1 MNLRNQQYLLA
12 LSLSLVFAELRA
24 LVALA
29 KTGSM
34 ERAAADLYI
43 TPSALTRRIQ
53 RLELEFDVV
62 LVDRNFKPPKLTRAG
77 LDVLEKGRAI
87 LSSLGDLKVATSG
100 NASPVGPFRLG
111 LSHAIA
117 RPDLSEVLVELSRKF
132 PLLQPSIFNDISSR
146 LLTALHLGEVEAAVV
161 VLPAATALAQDLEG
175 VTLSQEPMHFVRART
190 SDASRSSRSS
200 RFFDGNWVLNPT
212 GCLVREHLKNHIER
226 LGGRLNVAAELH
238 NPDLQAAL
246 VAGGAGVG
254 MLRASFLRAHPLR
267 DELTIIQH
275 PKFKISIRIAFL
287 RARYLGAREQVA
299 LELQRLF
306 AEHFDGTKGV
316 ACRQI
321 KLVSANLCQPR
332 RRVSER

>member
-1 MNLRNQQYLLA
+1 M
-12 LSLSLVFAELRA
+12 FAELKA

-62 LVDRNFKPPKLTRAG
+62 LVDRTFRPPRLTRAG
-77 LDVLEKGRAI
+77 VDVLEKGRAI
-87 LSSLGDLKVATSG
+87 LSSLGDLKAATSG
-100 NASPVGPFRLG
+100 NASPSGPFRLG

-117 RPDLSEVLVELSRKF
+117 RPDLSNVLIELSRKF

-146 LLTALHLGEVEAAVV
+146 LLTGLHLGEVEAAVV
-161 VLPAATALAQDLEG
+161 VLPVATALSKDLEG
-175 VTLSQEPMHFVRART
+175 MTLSHEPMQFVRART
-190 SDASRSSRSS
+190 SAASKSSG
-200 RFFDGNWVLNPT
+200 FYAGNWVLNPT
-212 GCLVREHLKNHIER
+212 GCLVREHLKTHVER

-246 VAGGAGVG
+246 VAGGVGVG
-254 MLRASFLRAHPLR
+254 MLRDSFLRSHPLR
-267 DELTIIQH
+267 DELSIIQH
-275 PKFKISIRIAFL
+275 PRFKISIRIAFL

-306 AEHFDGTKGV
+306 AEHFNDTKGV
-316 ACRQI
+316 GRRKI
-321 KLVSANLCQPR
+321 KVASANLCPPR